1 MKYVIFIGILVS
13 CMVSTTWAQSGAEKA
28 EAKPYV
34 NAVRLK
40 KDANGKYQVEKPEAP
55 NVPAQPVNNAGAP
68 LTSPTLAAAT
78 NGVEVSFEEEAF
90 NFGKI
95 KQGEVIEH
103 TFNFTNTGTTDLFIK
118 QVRPACGCT
127 AVDWPKEAIKAGKT
141 GVIKLKFNSAGKLG
155 KQHKT
160 AAVLTNREPN
170 GTFSLALDGEVFN
183 PTLQTAPKTET
194 APQK

>member
-1 MKYVIFIGILVS
+1 MKYAIFIGILVS
-13 CMVSTTWAQSGAEKA
+13 FMVSTLQAQNAEKT

-40 KDANGKYQVEKPEAP
+40 KEANGKYQAEKPETPNAP
-55 NVPAQPVNNAGAP
+55 IQPVSNDGAP
-68 LTSPTLAAAT
+68 LASPTLAPAT

-103 TFNFTNTGTTDLFIK
+103 TFKFTNTGATDLFIK

-127 AVDWPKEAIKAGKT
+127 AVDWPKEGIKAGKS
-141 GVIKLKFNSAGKLG
+141 GLIKLKFNSSGKLG

-170 GTFSLALDGEVFN
+170 GTFTLALDGEVFN
-183 PTLQTAPKTET
+183 PTLPSAPKTEPT
-194 APQK
+194 PQK